1 MSLQTIIDKAQTIEI
16 DRRRVVGQTISR
28 SQRIKTAERATAQPW
43 KFTVT
48 PPAYL
53 KWADSRGVIEVIDQ
67 GDRVEEY
74 EISLSNTPNLSYIT
88 AYQGGLSSTQLD
100 ALTIQTASTASM
112 TITGMPSIGA
122 TISSS
127 SFVTTAVSFDDST
140 NATYNRA
147 LSATRTDFL
156 ITNDAYNANYTNIQ
170 VGNRLA
176 ATTYIVSNQTISSIT
191 YNYITI
197 AGVAYTR
204 ITMSAAA
211 DVNSPAATIDGGD
224 NISVTVSKIQ
234 LVSSSTVV
242 FNTGDIIQPANSRYP
257 YTVTQPVVR
266 GVNTTT
272 SVSLNRNV
280 ITSEG
285 VTLAGQA
292 LSVGNECTWRVVV
305 SGLPT
310 YQLTPMQLVQ
320 YTGNFELIERI
331 V

>member
-53 KWADSRGVIEVIDQ
+53 KWADSRGVIEVIDL

-74 EISLSNTPNLSYIT
+74 EISLSNTAGMNYIT
-88 AYQGGLSSTQLD
+88 EYRGDLNSTQLA

-112 TITGMPSIGA
+112 TITGMPDIAS
-122 TISSS
+122 TI
-127 SFVTTAVSFDDST
+127 TNRTYAMTAVSFSEVS

-147 LSATRTDFL
+147 LSTARTDFL
-156 ITNDAYNANYTNIQ
+156 ITNAEFDANYYSIRPGDTLS
-170 VGNRLA
+170 VP
-176 ATTYIVSNQTISSIT
+176 TYITGSQTISSIT
-191 YNYITI
+191 RNYFTLN
-197 AGVAYTR
+197 GVGYTR
-204 ITMSAAA
+204 IVMSAAA
-211 DVNSPAATIDGGD
+211 SANSTVASTDGSQ
-224 NISVTVSKIQ
+224 NVLVTSTFETY
-234 LVSSSTVV
+234 VSSSTVV
-242 FNTGDIIQPANSRYP
+242 FNIGDIIQPANSRYP
-257 YTVTQPVVR
+257 YTVTEPVVR

-272 SVSLNRNV
+272 NVSLNRNV

-292 LSVGNECTWRVVV
+292 LSVGNDCTWRVVV